1 MKDHVGKRIREC
13 MVYQE
18 ILEVID
24 DWMEYYNKDRYQWG
38 LAKLALTNII
48 DTSQQVNIH
57 QRKNPPEERE

>member
-1 MKDHVGKRIREC
+1 

-38 LAKLALTNII
+38 LAKLAPDEYYQYITTGKYPIKG
-48 DTSQQVNIH
+48 
-57 QRKNPPEERE
+57 RNPPEERE